1 MPNTKPYNKE
11 EVMKEAHL
19 EALGF
24 SKNAKDCADMTVLPV
39 GYIGR
44 LLGKYLT
51 LAEQA
56 GEERMREKVKEIIP
70 LEQERT
76 LSNFTP
82 PEYYDGFNR
91 CREVMRLNLEA
102 LK

>member
-1 MPNTKPYNKE
+1 MKQYNKE
-11 EVMKEAHL
+11 EVMKEFEEVMPKSSSETISYPHFC
-19 EALGF
+19 GIRDFF
-24 SKNAKDCADMTVLPV
+24 SAS
-39 GYIGR
+39 
-44 LLGKYLT
+44 LT
-51 LAEQA
+51 AAEQA